1 MKKPDKKD
9 NSASPEE
16 WVDLYGDILFR
27 FAYGRTL
34 NPELAEDLV
43 QETFLSALRS
53 KSSFKGSSSLK
64 TWLISILKN
73 KTIDHFRRVAFEQP
87 AAGFPGDAD
96 PIIDLFDKQ
105 GKWIT
110 EPPRWEGDPQK
121 LVENDQFWQAVQNCI
136 AGIPDRL
143 AHIFTLRELNEMT
156 TPEITELMDI
166 TQQNCWTLLH
176 RARLT
181 MKECLSAKWF
191 TQ

>member
-1 MKKPDKKD
+1 MREQKKENK
-9 NSASPEE
+9 AVSPEE
-16 WVDLYGDILFR
+16 WVDLYGDSLFR
-27 FAYGRTL
+27 YAYSRTL

-53 KSSFKGSSSLK
+53 KSTFKGTSSLK

-87 AAGFPGDAD
+87 AAGFSGKDD

-110 EPPRWEGDPQK
+110 EPPKWEGDPQK
-121 LVENDQFWQAVQNCI
+121 LVENGQFWNTIQRCI
-136 AGIPDRL
+136 AGFPERL

-156 TPEITELMDI
+156 TSEITELMDI
-166 TQQNCWTLLH
+166 SQQNCWTLLH
-176 RARLT
+176 RARLS
-181 MKECLSAKWF
+181 MKQCLNAKWF
-191 TQ
+191 TK